1 MRILILSQW
10 FQPEPFYKGISFV
23 ESLQARGHEVE
34 VLTGFPNYPGGK
46 VYDGYTIRLFQRED
60 HKGCRI
66 NRVALYPSHDQSGLK
81 RLLNYASFA
90 WSAAL
95 LGPWLVRRP
104 DVIYVYHP
112 PGTIG
117 FPAAVLRFL
126 KRAPVVY
133 DIQDMWPDTISS
145 TGMMSNRRVL
155 AVLGAWMK
163 WVYRRANAIVVLS
176 PGFQKL
182 LEARGVSPAKV
193 DVIYN
198 WNDDRSQEFGAEP
211 GALPDGIEISGEFVV
226 LFAGTMGQ
234 AQALDSVLEAA
245 KLVLIENPAVRF
257 YFVGGGI
264 DRDRLQSRAREENI
278 DNVFFLPRQP
288 MEKMSPILSR
298 ADALLVH
305 LRNDPLFEITIPSKT
320 QTYMAAGRPIIMGV
334 RGDAADLVTEAG
346 CGLLCSPEEPRSVA
360 DAVIQLA
367 RMPKD
372 ERNAMGARGRAFY
385 RERMSMEVGVDRF
398 LEIFQRVQKIR

>member
-23 ESLQARGHEVE
+23 ESLQALGHEVE

-46 VYDGYTIRLFQRED
+46 VYDGYKIRLFQRED

-117 FPAAVLRFL
+117 CPAAVLRLL

-133 DIQDMWPDTISS
+133 DIQDMWPDTIAS

-163 WVYRRANAIVVLS
+163 WVYKRADAIVVLS
-176 PGFQKL
+176 PGFRKL
-182 LEARGVSPAKV
+182 LESRGVPPAKI
-193 DVIYN
+193 DVVYN
-198 WNDDRSQEFGAEP
+198 WNDDRSQEFSDEP
-211 GALPDGIEISGEFVV
+211 AKLPEGVEISGEFVV

-234 AQALDSVLEAA
+234 AQALDTVLEAA
-245 KLVLIENPAVRF
+245 KLVLVESPTVRF

-264 DRDRLQSRAREENI
+264 DRDRLEARATDEGI
-278 DNVFFLPRQP
+278 DNVRFLPRQP

-305 LRNDPLFEITIPSKT
+305 LRDDPLFEITIPSKT
-320 QTYMAAGRPIIMGV
+320 QTYMAASRPIIMGV
-334 RGDAADLVTEAG
+334 GGDAADLVTESG
-346 CGLLCSPEEPRSVA
+346 CGLLCKPEDPRSLA

-367 RMPKD
+367 QMPKQD
-372 ERNAMGARGRAFY
+372 RIEMGARGRAFY
-385 RERMSMEVGVDRF
+385 RARLSMEVGVERF
-398 LEIFQRVQKIR
+398 IEIFERVQKR

>member
-46 VYDGYTIRLFQRED
+46 VYDGYKIRLFQRED
-60 HKGCRI
+60 HQGARI

-117 FPAAVLRFL
+117 FPAAVLRLL
-126 KRAPVVY
+126 KRAPIVY
-133 DIQDMWPDTISS
+133 DIQDMWPDTIAS
-145 TGMMSNRRVL
+145 TGMMSNGRL
-155 AVLGAWMK
+155 LKVLGAWMR
-163 WVYRRANAIVVLS
+163 WVYRRADALVVLS
-176 PGFQKL
+176 PGFRRL
-182 LEARGVSPAKV
+182 LENRGVPPTKIEV
-193 DVIYN
+193 VYN
-198 WNDDRSQEFGAEP
+198 WNDDRSQEFTDEP
-211 GALPDGIEISGEFVV
+211 AALPEGVEIEGEFVV
-226 LFAGTMGQ
+226 LFAGTMGP
-234 AQALDSVLEAA
+234 AQAIDSVLDAA
-245 KLVLIENPAVRF
+245 KLVYAEEPGVRF

-264 DRDRLQSRAREENI
+264 DRDRLEARAKEENLP
-278 DNVFFLPRQP
+278 NVRFLPRQP

-305 LRNDPLFEITIPSKT
+305 LRDDALFEVTIPSKT
-320 QTYMAAGRPIIMGV
+320 QTYMAAGRPIVLGV
-334 RGDAADLVTEAG
+334 RGDAASLVGEAD
-346 CGLLCSPEEPRSVA
+346 CGVLCEPEQPRSIA
-360 DAVIQLA
+360 DAVLRLA
-367 RMPKD
+367 RMPKV
-372 ERNAMGARGRAFY
+372 ERDAMGQRGRGFY
-385 RERMSMEVGVDRF
+385 RSRLSMDVGVDRF
-398 LEIFQRVQKIR
+398 IEIFKRVARS